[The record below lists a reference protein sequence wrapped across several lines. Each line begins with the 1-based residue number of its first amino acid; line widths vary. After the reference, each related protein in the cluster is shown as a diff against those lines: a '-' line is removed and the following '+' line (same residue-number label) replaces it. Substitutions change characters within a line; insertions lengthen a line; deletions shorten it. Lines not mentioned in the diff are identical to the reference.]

1 MKMKKKSKEI
11 TGKLL
16 IIFGIVFSLFFFV
29 WLYLFMKDISGSQ
42 RGLFLTDSND
52 FFMDWFNVVYYS
64 IGKKPYIW
72 GLTEERSLPPLTFLL
87 LYPFSKLYEYDVSGW
102 VEGETRYSARYTQLP
117 MAAFIA
123 VLLISYLLLF
133 YSLYK
138 SSRAGN
144 DLKKAFL
151 FFVLFLSGVNLY
163 CIERGNLQ
171 VITAAAV
178 FLYIYLLDRDE
189 RESADGGV
197 PYPVKAFTGCFCLAF
212 AAALK
217 IFPAI
222 MGVLLLYRKKWREAV
237 SAFLLGVVLYVI
249 PFLWMDMPFTETLGA
264 FIKTLGEHASSYM
277 TIAEFGFSTPVITS
291 LTGISHGILQVA
303 AYIAAVLSLCTAWS
317 LPGWKRIMLLMLTL
331 VLTSGQQGYYCL
343 MFLFLPM
350 VMFFNEEHSRADVIY
365 VLLFALILSPLQRTA
380 HIGAVD
386 VPARAVI
393 NMVMLLLY
401 VCLIAEA
408 VGETVS
414 GVRSKHEL

>member
-1 MKMKKKSKEI
+1 MKKKSKEI

-189 RESADGGV
+189 R
-197 PYPVKAFTGCFCLAF
+197 
-212 AAALK
+212 
-217 IFPAI
+217 
-222 MGVLLLYRKKWREAV
+222 
-237 SAFLLGVVLYVI
+237 
-249 PFLWMDMPFTETLGA
+249 
-264 FIKTLGEHASSYM
+264 
-277 TIAEFGFSTPVITS
+277 
-291 LTGISHGILQVA
+291 
-303 AYIAAVLSLCTAWS
+303 
-317 LPGWKRIMLLMLTL
+317 
-331 VLTSGQQGYYCL
+331 
-343 MFLFLPM
+343 
-350 VMFFNEEHSRADVIY
+350 
-365 VLLFALILSPLQRTA
+365 
-380 HIGAVD
+380 
-386 VPARAVI
+386 
-393 NMVMLLLY
+393 
-401 VCLIAEA
+401 
-408 VGETVS
+408 
-414 GVRSKHEL
+414 